1 MTSQC
6 SYTRCDTSMCT
17 FIATYLL
24 TACSRVL
31 LEKLTGLQ
39 VVKKF
44 PAFMEPEGSLPQ
56 SQVLSTFLYP
66 EPAQSSLC
74 PHIPLPD
81 VHLNFFLLSIP
92 DLSLVYLYNVRP
104 FCLFFSRFPS
114 VLILNCFC
122 TSLELM

>member
-44 PAFMEPEGSLPQ
+44 PAFYGTRRFITAFTSSRHLYQSWAGLIQSIAPNPTSRGSNLM
-56 SQVLSTFLYP
+56 LS
-66 EPAQSSLC
+66 S
-74 PHIPLPD
+74 
-81 VHLNFFLLSIP
+81 HLRLIQNNTIHYVSETNCFLLQVKP
-92 DLSLVYLYNVRP
+92 LRLKKEAV
-104 FCLFFSRFPS
+104 
-114 VLILNCFC
+114 CF
-122 TSLELM
+122 